1 MIPGSKAPTEQF
13 VGIITTIMKQEHIH
27 DYK

>member
-13 VGIITTIMKQEHIH
+13 VGIITTIMKQEYVH